1 MMRKLFLFL
10 FMLIPLLGA
19 IVTDTPAPVLA
30 AMGCLILF
38 ALSLPSRG
46 ELP

>member
-1 MMRKLFLFL
+1 MIRKLFLFI

-19 IVTDTPAPVLA
+19 IVTDTPIPVLA
-30 AMGCLILF
+30 AMGALILF
-38 ALSLPSRG
+38 ALLLPSRS